1 MAITFRRI
9 KITSIAPF
17 SSNICIIYMKEGSM
31 GFFVFFL
38 QGLIL
43 LCKCKAI
50 VYYFS
55 ICETHYCNLQNFQ
68 DSDETSSRR
77 SSGYASIS
85 KVMQERPA
93 CNSSACTSCRNSW
106 EVHNSF
112 RLTSHKFIYFYLM
125 LKCCIV
131 LSLSTYTDVKNTVC

>member
-1 MAITFRRI
+1 MYSLNHRRR
-9 KITSIAPF
+9 
-17 SSNICIIYMKEGSM
+17 EGSM
-31 GFFVFFL
+31 YFFVFFL
-38 QGLIL
+38 EGQIL

-50 VYYFS
+50 VCYFS
-55 ICETHYCNLQNFQ
+55 ICDTHYCNLQNFQ

-85 KVMQERPA
+85 KVMQQRPA

-106 EVHNSF
+106 EVHNSL

-131 LSLSTYTDVKNTVC
+131 LSVTIIYIHRCEKYCLLIPNKTI